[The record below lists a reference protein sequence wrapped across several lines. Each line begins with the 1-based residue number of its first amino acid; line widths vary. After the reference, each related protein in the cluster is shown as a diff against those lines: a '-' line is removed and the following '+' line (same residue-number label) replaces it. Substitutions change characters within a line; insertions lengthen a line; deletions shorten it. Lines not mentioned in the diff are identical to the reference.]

1 MSEIHALFIMA
12 FVAVFAPLLTRLP
25 AFARIPAVVLELLLG
40 ILIGPS
46 VLGLVTKGAIG
57 FLGEFGLIF
66 LLFQAGFEFNPEEIG
81 AGPLRLGVAA
91 WLAAFCLSTLFAGLL
106 YAIGL
111 LHAPLLIALVLPTTA
126 FGMLLPI
133 LRESGDLGT
142 LFGRHV
148 LGLAV
153 AGELGPLVL
162 ASIVLAHQHHH
173 LHETILTIIFFAVR

>member
-1 MSEIHALFIMA
+1 MNEIHALFVIGI
-12 FVAVFAPLLTRLP
+12 VAVFAPLLTRLP
-25 AFARIPAVVLELLLG
+25 AFARMPAVVLELLLG

-46 VLGLVTKGAIG
+46 GLGWVTSQGAIG

-66 LLFQAGFEFNPEEIG
+66 LFFQAGFEFNPEEIG
-81 AGPLRLGVAA
+81 AVPLRLGAIA
-91 WLAAFCLSTLFAGLL
+91 WLAAFGLSVLFASVL

-133 LRESGDLGT
+133 LHESSNLGT
-142 LFGRHV
+142 NFGRYV

-162 ASIVLAHQHHH
+162 AAIVLAHQHHH
-173 LHETILTIIFFAVR
+173 LHETI